1 MRHPAVTEA
10 AQVGS
15 PAILIKNGSFA
26 WEAGGVPLLR
36 HLSLEVPAGR
46 LLVVI
51 GEVGSGG
58 LMNTARCALH
68 SLRLYPACC
77 KKAFPCVVLFLRLC
91 AALWA
96 VFV

>member
-1 MRHPAVTEA
+1 M
-10 AQVGS
+10 GS

-58 LMNTARCALH
+58 LLYTARCAVQWLVCIQH
-68 SLRLYPACC
+68 G
-77 KKAFPCVVLFLRLC
+77 CV
-91 AALWA
+91 
-96 VFV
+96 